1 MSAKTAKAED
11 DVAGLKKEV
20 AKAAAELIENDSV
33 VGLGSGSTANYFIEF
48 LGERVRKEKLGIVG
62 VPTSRASE
70 EAAKR
75 FGIMLC
81 ALDECE
87 RVDIAVDGADLIDA
101 KLNLLKGYGG
111 AHVREKIVAAAAKRF
126 VVIADYTKRCR
137 AISLPVPVEVL
148 PFGLRLAEKKL
159 AELGG
164 KPALRMKEGRAF
176 VSDNGNFILDADFGE
191 IKSVKKMEEKI
202 NSIPG
207 VIDNGLFP
215 FEDFSQLEVYIAGKD
230 GVERLRRR

>member
-1 MSAKTAKAED
+1 MSAKTAKAD
-11 DVAGLKKEV
+11 IIDAAKLKKE
-20 AKAAAELIENDSV
+20 AARAAAELIENDSV
-33 VGLGSGSTANYFIEF
+33 VGLGSGSTANFFIEF
-48 LGERVRKEKLGIVG
+48 LGERVRKEKLEIVG

-70 EAAKR
+70 ETAKK

-81 ALDECE
+81 ALDECGG
-87 RVDIAVDGADLIDA
+87 VDIAVDGADQIDG

-164 KPALRMKEGRAF
+164 KPVLRMKEGKAF
-176 VSDNGNFILDADFGE
+176 RSDNGNFILDVDFGE
-191 IKSVKKMEEKI
+191 IKSVKRMEGEI

-207 VIDNGLFP
+207 IIDNGIFP
-215 FEDFSQLEVYIAGKD
+215 FEDFSQLEVYIAGKN
-230 GVERLRRR
+230 GVEKLK

>member
-1 MSAKTAKAED
+1 MSAKTAKD
-11 DVAGLKKEV
+11 DVARLKKEV

-48 LGERVRKEKLGIVG
+48 LGERIRKEKLWIMG
-62 VPTSRASE
+62 VPTSRATE

-81 ALDECE
+81 TLDECE
-87 RVDIAVDGADLIDA
+87 RIDIAVDGADLIDEG
-101 KLNLLKGYGG
+101 LNLLKGYGG
-111 AHVREKIVAAAAKRF
+111 AHVREKIVAAAAKKF
-126 VVIADYTKRCR
+126 VVIADYTKCCETI
-137 AISLPVPVEVL
+137 ALPVPVEVL
-148 PFGLRLAEKKL
+148 PFGLRVAEKKL

-164 KPALRMKEGRAF
+164 KPVLRMKEGRAF
-176 VSDNGNFILDADFGE
+176 VSDNRNFILDVDFGE
-191 IKSVKKMEEKI
+191 IEDVKKLEAKI

-215 FEDFSQLEVYIAGKD
+215 FEDFSQLEVYISGKN
-230 GVERLRRR
+230 GVERLKRR